1 MRGKHSKTKVFINKF
16 IREVQGEEGGE
27 LRYMLKKECVA
38 SHTPMLQYGSPHLK
52 RGGVGCACADSI
64 NHADSTGKGGMDW
77 CNNRKE
83 NEDKRDSKGN
93 CSLRKG
99 YKE

>member
-16 IREVQGEEGGE
+16 IREVQGEEEGGG

-38 SHTPMLQYGSPHLK
+38 SHTPMLQHGSLHLK
-52 RGGVGCACADSI
+52 RRGVGCACADS
-64 NHADSTGKGGMDW
+64 TGKGSMDW